1 MKRLSLLLGAL
12 FILISVNAQ
21 TEFRHI
27 SYQEALAASKAEGK
41 PVFIDFYTS
50 WCGPCKAMAK
60 NIFPLKSVGDYMN
73 ASFICIKLD
82 AEKEGVEQ
90 ARLYKIDAYP
100 TMVIVDADGQ
110 EIYRKVGGTNS
121 GDEFIAELKVG
132 NNPGLTPER
141 MKAKFEKG
149 DRDAEL
155 VGAYASYLYRHAQ
168 EGRRTNYEEMNQAKQ
183 IVSNYFASLTDEQ
196 RLKEENFFVYSYSF
210 CTNPKQET
218 AQFLVNNMKNFP
230 AEMESLVNST
240 VEKLLRYRMGI
251 LIGLNEPFTAEDVDV
266 LEAAVKTSGI
276 GKKDEFVPT
285 MLTLRAMLSGDEAY
299 FSTVQKYYDKMNE
312 SDQIYVASVIGEV
325 IKSTDKAFCT
335 KVNKWLRGKLATM
348 PYSALY
354 YVGGSVR
361 SLEMRINPE
370 AAEEE

>member
-1 MKRLSLLLGAL
+1 MFTLLC
-12 FILISVNAQ
+12 INAQ

-27 SYQEALAASKAEGK
+27 TYQEALAASKVEGK

-90 ARLYKIDAYP
+90 AKLYKIDAYP
-100 TMVIVDADGQ
+100 TMVIVDSEGQ
-110 EIYRKVGGTNS
+110 EIYRKVGGTNN
-121 GDEFIAELKVG
+121 GDEFVAELKVG

-141 MKAKFEKG
+141 MKAKYESG
-149 DRDAEL
+149 NRDAEL
-155 VGAYASYLYRHAQ
+155 VGAYSSYIYRHAQ
-168 EGRRTNYEEMNQAKQ
+168 EGRRPNVEEMAQAKK
-183 IVSNYFASLTDEQ
+183 IVADYYASLTDEQ

-210 CTNPKQET
+210 CSNPKQET
-218 AQFLVNNMKNFP
+218 AQFLINNMKNFP
-230 AEMESLVNST
+230 AEMQSLVSST

-251 LIGLNEPFTAEDVDV
+251 LIGNNEPFTAEDVDV

-285 MLTLRAMLSGDEAY
+285 VLTLRSMLQGDEAY
-299 FSTVQKYYDKMNE
+299 FSTIQKYYDKMNE
-312 SDQIYVASVIGEV
+312 SDQIYVASSLGEV

-335 KVNKWLRGKLATM
+335 KVNKWLRSKLPTM
-348 PYSALY
+348 SYSALY
-354 YVGGSVR
+354 YVAGSIR
-361 SLEMRINPE
+361 SLEQRINPE
-370 AAEEE
+370 AEDQISD